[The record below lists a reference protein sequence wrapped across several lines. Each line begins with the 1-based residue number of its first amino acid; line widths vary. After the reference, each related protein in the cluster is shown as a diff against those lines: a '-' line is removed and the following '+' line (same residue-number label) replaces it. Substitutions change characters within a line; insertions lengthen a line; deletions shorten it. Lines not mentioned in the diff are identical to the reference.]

1 MNKSL
6 QERIKEEVAS
16 LVNQQKVL
24 SHLLVII
31 GLIGLCFVF
40 FGVYVNNLEETNMK
54 RIISPELDWT
64 VIGSLFVFLCYCLI
78 GFFKFFVFYRIWKLK
93 KEQLE
98 VQRHCA
104 FRYVHPIEKDVKLF
118 VNQKVLLEL
127 QAKEK

>member
-16 LVNQQKVL
+16 LVNQQRVL
-24 SHLLVII
+24 SHLLAVV

-40 FGVYVNNLEETNMK
+40 FGVYINNLEETNMK

-64 VIGSLFVFLCYCLI
+64 VIGSLFIFLCYCLI
-78 GFFKFFVFYRIWKLK
+78 GFFKFLVFYRTWKLR
-93 KEQLE
+93 KEHLE

-104 FRYVHPIEKDVKLF
+104 FRYVHPIKKEVKLF
-118 VNQKVLLEL
+118 VNQKVLQEL